1 MLQGWRTVF
10 LAIAATAIA
19 GGVIGVLI
27 GALTGQWLLWIGV
40 MVVVGAGF
48 GVALAYGFLP
58 ES

>member
-1 MLQGWRTVF
+1 MLQGWRTVV

-27 GALTGQWLLWIGV
+27 CALTGQWFLWISV
-40 MVVVGAGF
+40 MVAVGAGF

>member
-1 MLQGWRTVF
+1 MLKGWRTVF
-10 LAIAATAIA
+10 LAIAGTAVA

-40 MVVVGAGF
+40 MGVVGSGF

>member
-1 MLQGWRTVF
+1 MVQGWRTVF

-40 MVVVGAGF
+40 MGAVGAGF

>member
-10 LAIAATAIA
+10 LAIAVTAFA

>member
-1 MLQGWRTVF
+1 MLQGWRTVV

-27 GALTGQWLLWIGV
+27 GALTGQWFLWISV
-40 MVVVGAGF
+40 MVAVGAGF